1 MVVTKQEIKNLIT
14 FAAANF
20 PGMQNKELVETA
32 KLWEEMLGGLP
43 LQQVKEAL
51 KKVLATAK
59 FFPTV
64 ADIQGAIQSI
74 KDDQRNTNFQPLK
87 KTGCTICGGGGFSVI
102 LQDGEDRY
110 CRCPCQAGDR
120 LNGWP
125 MAPSWATQTDRR
137 ILQGEKVAVNF

>member
-1 MVVTKQEIKNLIT
+1 MNKQEIKSLIT
-14 FAAANF
+14 LAYGSF
-20 PGMQNKELVETA
+20 PSIQNKELVQIGMT
-32 KLWEEMLGGLP
+32 WEEMLGELP
-43 LQQVKEAL
+43 YPQVKEAL

-74 KDDQRNTNFQPLK
+74 KDDQRNTAFQPLK
-87 KTGCTICGGGGFSVI
+87 KTGCSVCGGGGYITV
-102 LQDGEDRY
+102 LQEGEDRY
-110 CRCPCQAGDR
+110 CRCPCKAGDR

-137 ILQGEKVAVNF
+137 ILQGEKIDVNF

>member
-1 MVVTKQEIKNLIT
+1 MQMTKQEIKNLIS

-20 PGMQNKELVETA
+20 PGIQNKELAETA
-32 KLWEEMLGGLP
+32 KLWAEMLGKFSY
-43 LQQVKEAL
+43 QQVKEAV

-64 ADIQGAIQSI
+64 ADIQAAIQSI
-74 KDDQRNTNFQPLK
+74 KDDQRNTAFQPLR
-87 KTGCTICGGGGFSVI
+87 KTDCSVCGGVGFITI

-110 CRCPCQAGDR
+110 CRCPCKAGDR
-120 LNGWP
+120 LNGWT

-137 ILQGEKVAVNF
+137 ILQGEKVTVNF